1 MSPAN
6 NDASFAILAVRAPL
20 NFFALRSEIVNTF
33 PILSVHSFERR
44 SCLILSHPLS
54 PLVRAP
60 LMSERICVQRI
71 MDVLKSVLM
80 TLAQKYLALDM
91 PCSWTCQ
98 NSRICVLLVRT
109 FVHSMVALFVVR
121 QGLSVSNDPE
131 L

>member
-20 NFFALRSEIVNTF
+20 KFFALRSEIVNTF

-60 LMSERICVQRI
+60 LMSEFSAP
-71 MDVLKSVLM
+71 LLF
-80 TLAQKYLALDM
+80 L
-91 PCSWTCQ
+91 
-98 NSRICVLLVRT
+98 VLLHAR
-109 FVHSMVALFVVR
+109 HDAQISVANFSNL
-121 QGLSVSNDPE
+121 VS
-131 L
+131 